1 MLDLTYLVQ
10 HRGDPAVRL
19 VLSDHELLS
28 RGRKSRALMGMGLVN
43 TAAYTTA
50 GAAAYSS
57 AYDMTADITA
67 AAAYI
72 TDAAYITADAAYTT
86 AASSATDT
94 ADAAD
99 DATDATDTADAAYTT
114 ADAAA
119 AAFSRML
126 AKEIDM
132 REGLKLIKLPGY
144 YGPVRVGWLRRID
157 GDNYELLPGSVLVIR
172 TSGSRALAELAADGP
187 VDRSGEHTN
196 RPVQDHKLTDKA
208 GTAHDVNEF
217 RVWQAID
224 CGDAWREFV
233 PQPKEWR

>member
-28 RGRKSRALMGMGLVN
+28 RGRKSRALMGMGLLN
-43 TAAYTTA
+43 TDAAGVATTNAATNAA
-50 GAAAYSS
+50 GAS
-57 AYDMTADITA
+57 AYATA
-67 AAAYI
+67 AAAA
-72 TDAAYITADAAYTT
+72 TDTA
-86 AASSATDT
+86 ATDT
-94 ADAAD
+94 ADAD
-99 DATDATDTADAAYTT
+99 DAATDA

-119 AAFSRML
+119 VAAVAATADADAAFSRML

>member
-28 RGRKSRALMGMGLVN
+28 RGRKSRALMGMSLVD
-43 TAAYTTA
+43 A
-50 GAAAYSS
+50 
-57 AYDMTADITA
+57 TA
-67 AAAYI
+67 AAA
-72 TDAAYITADAAYTT
+72 DAAADAA
-86 AASSATDT
+86 AAA
-94 ADAAD
+94 
-99 DATDATDTADAAYTT
+99 T

-119 AAFSRML
+119 AATAATADATATATAATAAADAAATTAAADAAATTFSRML

-157 GDNYELLPGSVLVIR
+157 GDNYELLAGSVLVIR

-187 VDRSGEHTN
+187 LK
-196 RPVQDHKLTDKA
+196 DHKLTDKA
-208 GTAHDVNEF
+208 GTAHDINEF

>member
-10 HRGDPAVRL
+10 HRGDPAVRM
-19 VLSDHELLS
+19 VLSDHELVT

-43 TAAYTTA
+43 GVDAA
-50 GAAAYSS
+50 
-57 AYDMTADITA
+57 TA
-67 AAAYI
+67 AAVAV
-72 TDAAYITADAAYTT
+72 DADA
-86 AASSATDT
+86 
-94 ADAAD
+94 
-99 DATDATDTADAAYTT
+99 DATATAT

-119 AAFSRML
+119 TADATADANANATANANANATAAVAGDATAAADAAVDADFSRML

-144 YGPVRVGWLRRID
+144 YGPVRVGWLRRIE
-157 GDNYELLPGSVLVIR
+157 GDNYELLAGSVLVIR

-187 VDRSGEHTN
+187 LK
-196 RPVQDHKLTDKA
+196 DHKLTDEA

-224 CGDAWREFV
+224 CGDAWREYV